1 MPASTE
7 PFEKLRALYDWM
19 YKATMFICKLLLVA
33 DILVVC
39 FTVLGRYVSFI
50 PDPTWTEEITLTLMS
65 YMAVLSG
72 ALAIRRGAH
81 IRMTAFDRYLPKKLI
96 NVLDILAD
104 IGVLILGCIMDMAPI
119 ILIATPILLPIAT
132 GIGIHPIQFGIMVI
146 LNCGIGLLTPPVG
159 SVLFIGSA
167 VAKLPMEKVVKAT
180 LPFYLCMII
189 SLLLITFI
197 PQISL
202 FLPNLLMH

>member
-1 MPASTE
+1 MLQ
-7 PFEKLRALYDWM
+7 KLKTFYDWM
-19 YKATMFICKLLLVA
+19 YKITLFICKVLLVA

-81 IRMTAFDRYLPKKLI
+81 IRMTSFDRYLPKKLI

-104 IGVLILGCIMDMAPI
+104 IAILALAYVMIVEGFKYAD
-119 ILIATPILLPIAT
+119 
-132 GIGIHPIQFGIMVI
+132 GIGGKGFYPSLPWLSKKVMYMPIPVAGIAMVI
-146 LNCGIGLLTPPVG
+146 FELESLVNNFLRLLGKKVFVEKEA
-159 SVLFIGSA
+159 SLEEQ
-167 VAKLPMEKVVKAT
+167 VAEGGV
-180 LPFYLCMII
+180 
-189 SLLLITFI
+189 
-197 PQISL
+197 
-202 FLPNLLMH
+202 

>member
-1 MPASTE
+1 MQRELLPLHLLNKGGKSDTMQTM
-7 PFEKLRALYDWM
+7 KSVYDWT
-19 YKATMFICKLLLVA
+19 YKVVMFICKILLIA

-81 IRMTAFDRYLPKKLI
+81 IRMTSFDRYLPKKLI

-104 IGVLILGCIMDMAPI
+104 IGVI
-119 ILIATPILLPIAT
+119 ILAYVMIVEGFKFAE
-132 GIGIHPIQFGIMVI
+132 GIGAKGFYPSLPWLSKKVMYMPVPVAGIAMILFEIESII
-146 LNCGIGLLTPPVG
+146 LNFMK
-159 SVLFIGSA
+159 LFGKKPYETKEASLEEQ
-167 VAKLPMEKVVKAT
+167 VAEGG
-180 LPFYLCMII
+180 
-189 SLLLITFI
+189 
-197 PQISL
+197 
-202 FLPNLLMH
+202 N

>member
-1 MPASTE
+1 M
-7 PFEKLRALYDWM
+7 EKLKLFYDWM
-19 YKATMFICKLLLVA
+19 YKITLFVCKVLLVA

-81 IRMTAFDRYLPKKLI
+81 IRMTSFDRYLPKKLI

-104 IGVLILGCIMDMAPI
+104 IAILALAYVMIVEGFKYAD
-119 ILIATPILLPIAT
+119 
-132 GIGIHPIQFGIMVI
+132 GIGGKGFYPSLPWLSKKVMYMPIPVAGIAMVI
-146 LNCGIGLLTPPVG
+146 FELESLVNNIRRLLGKKVYVEKEA
-159 SVLFIGSA
+159 SLEEQ
-167 VAKLPMEKVVKAT
+167 VAEGGV
-180 LPFYLCMII
+180 
-189 SLLLITFI
+189 
-197 PQISL
+197 
-202 FLPNLLMH
+202 

>member
-1 MPASTE
+1 M
-7 PFEKLRALYDWM
+7 EKLKLFYDWM
-19 YKATMFICKLLLVA
+19 YKITLFVCKVLLVA

-81 IRMTAFDRYLPKKLI
+81 IRMTSFDRYLPKKLI

-104 IGVLILGCIMDMAPI
+104 IAILALAYVMIVEGFKYAD
-119 ILIATPILLPIAT
+119 
-132 GIGIHPIQFGIMVI
+132 GIGGKGFYPSLPWLSKKVMYMPIPVAGIAMVI
-146 LNCGIGLLTPPVG
+146 FELESLVNNVLRLLGKKVFVEKEA
-159 SVLFIGSA
+159 SLEEQ
-167 VAKLPMEKVVKAT
+167 VAEGGV
-180 LPFYLCMII
+180 
-189 SLLLITFI
+189 
-197 PQISL
+197 
-202 FLPNLLMH
+202 

>member
-1 MPASTE
+1 M
-7 PFEKLRALYDWM
+7 EKLKIFYDWM
-19 YKATMFICKLLLVA
+19 YKITLFVCKVLLVA

-81 IRMTAFDRYLPKKLI
+81 IRMTSFDRYLPKKLI

-104 IGVLILGCIMDMAPI
+104 IAILALAYVMIVEGFKYAD
-119 ILIATPILLPIAT
+119 
-132 GIGIHPIQFGIMVI
+132 GIGGKGFYPSLPWLSKKVMYMPIPVAGIAMVI
-146 LNCGIGLLTPPVG
+146 FELESLVNNIRRLMGKKVY
-159 SVLFIGSA
+159 V
-167 VAKLPMEKVVKAT
+167 EKEAT
-180 LPFYLCMII
+180 LEE
-189 SLLLITFI
+189 
-197 PQISL
+197 QVAEGGV
-202 FLPNLLMH
+202 

>member
-1 MPASTE
+1 MLQ
-7 PFEKLRALYDWM
+7 KLKTFYDWM
-19 YKATMFICKLLLVA
+19 YKITLFICKVLLVA

-81 IRMTAFDRYLPKKLI
+81 IRMTSFDRYLPKKVI

-104 IGVLILGCIMDMAPI
+104 ICVLALGIVMI
-119 ILIATPILLPIAT
+119 IEGFKYANTIGGKGFYPSLPWLSKKVMYLPIPVA
-132 GIGIHPIQFGIMVI
+132 GIAMVI
-146 LNCGIGLLTPPVG
+146 FELESLVNNFLRLLGKKVFVEKEA
-159 SVLFIGSA
+159 SLEEQ
-167 VAKLPMEKVVKAT
+167 VAKEVV
-180 LPFYLCMII
+180 
-189 SLLLITFI
+189 S
-197 PQISL
+197 
-202 FLPNLLMH
+202 

>member
-1 MPASTE
+1 MQRELLPLHLLNKGGKSDTMQTM
-7 PFEKLRALYDWM
+7 KSVYDWT
-19 YKATMFICKLLLVA
+19 YKVVMFICKILLIA

-81 IRMTAFDRYLPKKLI
+81 IRMTSFDRYLPKKLI

-104 IGVLILGCIMDMAPI
+104 IGVI
-119 ILIATPILLPIAT
+119 ILAYVMIVEGFKFAE
-132 GIGIHPIQFGIMVI
+132 GIGAKGFYPSLPWLSKKVMYMPVPVAGIAMILFEIESII
-146 LNCGIGLLTPPVG
+146 LNFMK
-159 SVLFIGSA
+159 LFGKKPYETKEAS
-167 VAKLPMEKVVKAT
+167 LEEQVVEGG
-180 LPFYLCMII
+180 
-189 SLLLITFI
+189 
-197 PQISL
+197 
-202 FLPNLLMH
+202 N

>member
-1 MPASTE
+1 M
-7 PFEKLRALYDWM
+7 EKLKLFYDWM
-19 YKATMFICKLLLVA
+19 YKITLFICKVLLVA

-81 IRMTAFDRYLPKKLI
+81 IRMTSFDRYLPKKLI

-104 IGVLILGCIMDMAPI
+104 IAILALAYVMIVEGFKYAD
-119 ILIATPILLPIAT
+119 
-132 GIGIHPIQFGIMVI
+132 GIGGKGFYPSLPWLSKKVMYMPIPVAGIAMVI
-146 LNCGIGLLTPPVG
+146 FELESLVNNIRRLMGKKVYVEKEASLEEQ
-159 SVLFIGSA
+159 
-167 VAKLPMEKVVKAT
+167 VAEGGV
-180 LPFYLCMII
+180 
-189 SLLLITFI
+189 
-197 PQISL
+197 
-202 FLPNLLMH
+202 

>member
-1 MPASTE
+1 M
-7 PFEKLRALYDWM
+7 EKLKLFYDWM
-19 YKATMFICKLLLVA
+19 YKITLFVCKVLLVA

-81 IRMTAFDRYLPKKLI
+81 IRMTSFDRYLPKKLI

-104 IGVLILGCIMDMAPI
+104 IAILALAYVMIVEGFKYAD
-119 ILIATPILLPIAT
+119 
-132 GIGIHPIQFGIMVI
+132 GIGGKGFYPSLPWLSKKVMYMPIPVAGIAMVI
-146 LNCGIGLLTPPVG
+146 FELESLVNNIRRLMGKKVY
-159 SVLFIGSA
+159 V
-167 VAKLPMEKVVKAT
+167 EKEAT
-180 LPFYLCMII
+180 LEE
-189 SLLLITFI
+189 
-197 PQISL
+197 QVAEGGV
-202 FLPNLLMH
+202 

>member
-1 MPASTE
+1 M
-7 PFEKLRALYDWM
+7 EKLKLFYDWM
-19 YKATMFICKLLLVA
+19 YKITLFICKVLLVA

-81 IRMTAFDRYLPKKLI
+81 IRMTSFDRYLPKKLI

-104 IGVLILGCIMDMAPI
+104 IAILALAYVMIVEGFKYAD
-119 ILIATPILLPIAT
+119 
-132 GIGIHPIQFGIMVI
+132 GIGGKGFYPSLPWLSKKVMYMPIPVAGIAMVI
-146 LNCGIGLLTPPVG
+146 FELESLVNNIRRLLGKKVY
-159 SVLFIGSA
+159 V
-167 VAKLPMEKVVKAT
+167 EKEAT
-180 LPFYLCMII
+180 LEE
-189 SLLLITFI
+189 
-197 PQISL
+197 QVAEGGV
-202 FLPNLLMH
+202 

>member
-7 PFEKLRALYDWM
+7 PLEKLRALYDWL

-81 IRMTAFDRYLPKKLI
+81 IRMTAFDRYLPQKVI
-96 NVLDILAD
+96 HILDILAD
-104 IGVLILGCIMDMAPI
+104 IGVLALGVIMIVEGFKYADGIGGKGFYPSLPWLSKRYMY
-119 ILIATPILLPIAT
+119 LPIPVA
-132 GIGIHPIQFGIMVI
+132 GIAMVI
-146 LNCGIGLLTPPVG
+146 FEL
-159 SVLFIGSA
+159 
-167 VAKLPMEKVVKAT
+167 E
-180 LPFYLCMII
+180 
-189 SLLLITFI
+189 
-197 PQISL
+197 SL
-202 FLPNLLMH
+202 FNNVLRLLGKKAYLEREASLEDQVTEGGN